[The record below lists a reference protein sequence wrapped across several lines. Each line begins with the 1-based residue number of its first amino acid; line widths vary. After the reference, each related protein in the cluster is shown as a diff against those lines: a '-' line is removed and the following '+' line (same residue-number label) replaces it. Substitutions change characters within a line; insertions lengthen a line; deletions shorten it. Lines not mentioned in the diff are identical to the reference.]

1 MRYHSKVL
9 HHHHP
14 VLHPTPA
21 WLILMYLWDAPQEQ
35 NLYQAT
41 EVHSQD
47 WVEFHYRK
55 HHTALCTRAHDQTS
69 LEVVSAPAAAASSRD
84 CHLHLLKVSIL
95 ILCIII
101 CVRIFCVCVL
111 SPTGCLN
118 HHPFDVSS
126 CLNMTC
132 VTSHKSFC
140 VQVCVCVST
149 QHYCMFVLCDQSLS
163 SQTISTNQNEKV
175 FWSINQWT
183 THIQ

>member
-69 LEVVSAPAAAASSRD
+69 LEVVSARSSSSS
-84 CHLHLLKVSIL
+84 SIITRL
-95 ILCIII
+95 SFAPSESVYTHFVYHYLCRVFILCVCTKPYWLFKPPSIW
-101 CVRIFCVCVL
+101 CVVL
-111 SPTGCLN
+111 SQHDLCNFTQKLLCTG
-118 HHPFDVSS
+118 
-126 CLNMTC
+126 
-132 VTSHKSFC
+132 
-140 VQVCVCVST
+140 VCVCVYSALL
-149 QHYCMFVLCDQSLS
+149 YVCIV
-163 SQTISTNQNEKV
+163 
-175 FWSINQWT
+175 WSKSVKSDYIYKPKMKKYFDL
-183 THIQ
+183 